1 MFDLLLRAQEGKCD
15 VCCELKQKVT
25 KLSQQAK
32 HAQLTFQQHRANPG
46 YVFYYLAPIFPYI
59 MILIIK
65 GISYLVSGYK
75 LMDYNSSF
83 SKWLYNLEYR
93 VLNETIVINIIW
105 RPLLQYSK
113 SN

>member
-32 HAQLTFQQHRANPG
+32 HAQLTFQQLRASPG
-46 YVFYYLAPIFPYI
+46 CEFYHLAPIFQYI

-65 GISYLVSGYK
+65 GTHFSYLVSGYK

-83 SKWLYNLEYR
+83 
-93 VLNETIVINIIW
+93 
-105 RPLLQYSK
+105 
-113 SN
+113 